1 MPELEGTP
9 QSMQPTLLIAQ
20 IRNLKPGPRG
30 QGQSQHWQPSGLTWP
45 EPQADLA
52 LEGSVNPLDC
62 AVAPAT
68 KSLHKSIHRSPACR
82 LSLSHLPLLTGAK
95 HLPALVPEVRSIP
108 APAPPRAGA
117 TPKGGFA

>member
-1 MPELEGTP
+1 MSELEGTP

-30 QGQSQHWQPSGLTWP
+30 QGQSQHWQPSGLSWP
-45 EPQADLA
+45 EPRADLA

-68 KSLHKSIHRSPACR
+68 KSLHKSTQISCLQTCR
-82 LSLSHLPLLTGAK
+82 VS
-95 HLPALVPEVRSIP
+95 P
-108 APAPPRAGA
+108 APAELE
-117 TPKGGFA
+117 